1 MAYLIAQI
9 FVCLLLAALLGGL
22 VGWLLRGRRRA
33 DAPDADALAV
43 ANRRI
48 ETLEHELR
56 SCQDAQ
62 PAEPV
67 AAAADGGLAAS
78 AAGRITRD
86 EPAPPP
92 ADL

>member
-33 DAPDADALAV
+33 DAPDADALA
-43 ANRRI
+43 AAQRRV
-48 ETLEHELR
+48 ETLERELAA
-56 SCQDAQ
+56 CQDTQQGA
-62 PAEPV
+62 P
-67 AAAADGGLAAS
+67 AAAAAGGGLAAS

>member
-1 MAYLIAQI
+1 MSYLIAQI

-22 VGWLLRGRRRA
+22 VGWLLRGRGRA
-33 DAPDADALAV
+33 DAAAADALAV

-56 SCQDAQ
+56 
-62 PAEPV
+62 PARMRSRPSP
-67 AAAADGGLAAS
+67 ARCADGGLAAS